1 MSQKLPV
8 NGFIWYNDYLLDFN
22 GEFIKN
28 YDGKSDEGHFLE
40 VDIEYPKKLWNSHK
54 ELPFLLEKKIR
65 KIRKTFL

>member
-8 NGFIWYNDYLLDFN
+8 NGFIWYNDYLSDFN
-22 GEFIKN
+22 EEFVKN

-54 ELPFLLEKKIR
+54 ELPFLLEKKN
-65 KIRKTFL
+65 KKNKKKWL